1 MTKNRKILTVS
12 NKVRSD
18 LVKEKRVKFLTKI
31 SKKRKWTFGDMNPYF
46 DEVYSYMPK
55 IEATNLKD
63 YKKKLKLEK
72 EKHEK
77 VDRFNVIR
85 TSLCV

>member
-1 MTKNRKILTVS
+1 MKKNQKILTVS

-18 LVKEKRVKFLTKI
+18 LVKDKRLKFLTKI
-31 SKKRKWTFGDMNPYF
+31 SNKRKWTFGDNNPFF
-46 DEVYSYMPK
+46 DEVYSFMPK
-55 IEATNLKD
+55 IEASNLKD
-63 YKKKLKLEK
+63 YKNKLKLEK

-77 VDRFNVIR
+77 ANRFNAIR